1 MAEDKT
7 QMECFTML
15 LGVFVVLQI
24 EKSVFVKWNTQG
36 VDTGIKQGSYSITK
50 LFIIYENQSVNIG
63 GNNKLYKVPHTL
75 V

>member
-24 EKSVFVKWNTQG
+24 EKSVFVK
-36 VDTGIKQGSYSITK
+36 
-50 LFIIYENQSVNIG
+50 
-63 GNNKLYKVPHTL
+63 
-75 V
+75 